1 MANFGLS
8 DHTLNGLRNLFA
20 QFPEIE
26 QVLIYGSRA
35 KGNYREGSDIDLT
48 FKGKQLTSDLLTKI
62 ALHIDDLDTPY
73 LFDLSLFDQ
82 LHSEALITQIHQTSQ
97 VFYQKA

>member
-1 MANFGLS
+1 MEDFGLS
-8 DHTLNGLRNLFA
+8 GKTLNGLRNLFA
-20 QFPEIE
+20 QFSEIE

-48 FKGKQLTSDLLTKI
+48 FKGEQLTPALLTKI
-62 ALHIDDLDTPY
+62 ALKIDDLNTPY

-82 LHSEALITQIHQTSQ
+82 LNSEALIEQINQTSK
-97 VFYQKA
+97 VFYQKI

>member
-1 MANFGLS
+1 MEDFGLS
-8 DHTLNGLRNLFA
+8 GKTLNGLRNLFA
-20 QFPEIE
+20 QFSEIE

-48 FKGKQLTSDLLTKI
+48 FKGEQLTPALLTKI
-62 ALHIDDLDTPY
+62 ALKIDDLDTPY

-82 LHSEALITQIHQTSQ
+82 LNSEALIEQINQTSK
-97 VFYQKA
+97 VFYQKI